1 MYNWGNLHGR
11 ALQLLQAVHIHILLQ
26 QRNHVRVESLPVR
39 VVEVVLLRGFL
50 DVTLDDGEVL
60 LVENGLHHEPRK
72 GFLVVR
78 VDIGGFN
85 KLSLELRDGLL
96 IRLGAE
102 VYNILLLAWEILV
115 AIARVS
121 HTNDDCVNHN
131 ECVCGDG

>member
-1 MYNWGNLHGR
+1 MLLYRLYFLHKWDNLHGR

-39 VVEVVLLRGFL
+39 IVKVVLLRGFL

-60 LVENGLHHEPRK
+60 LIENGLHHEPRE

-85 KLSLELRDGLL
+85 KLGLELGNGLFV
-96 IRLGAE
+96 RLGAE
-102 VYNILLLAWEILV
+102 VYY
-115 AIARVS
+115 
-121 HTNDDCVNHN
+121 C
-131 ECVCGDG
+131 

>member
-1 MYNWGNLHGR
+1 M
-11 ALQLLQAVHIHILLQ
+11 
-26 QRNHVRVESLPVR
+26 
-39 VVEVVLLRGFL
+39 VLLRGFL